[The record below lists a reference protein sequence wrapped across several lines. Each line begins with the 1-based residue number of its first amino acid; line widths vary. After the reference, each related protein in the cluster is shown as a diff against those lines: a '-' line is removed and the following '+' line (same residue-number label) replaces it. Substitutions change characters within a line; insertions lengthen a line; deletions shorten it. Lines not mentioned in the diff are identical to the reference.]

1 MLHNA
6 LGPQTLGCREFAA
19 VISWSFMQVLTPT
32 NAGFLDLE
40 DNGTNV
46 AENGMTTFIHPA
58 DKALTSD

>member
-1 MLHNA
+1 
-6 LGPQTLGCREFAA
+6 
-19 VISWSFMQVLTPT
+19 MQVLTPT
-32 NAGFLDLE
+32 YAGFLDLE